1 MSTAEGSKVFIY
13 VMLNG
18 GTVATFNPWPW
29 VIQSTD
35 LPRDE
40 ACVREDKATDTA
52 AVADTLAKVRVV
64 GVKKSLVFIVWLSE
78 KL

>member
-1 MSTAEGSKVFIY
+1 M
-13 VMLNG
+13 
-18 GTVATFNPWPW
+18 
-29 VIQSTD
+29 
-35 LPRDE
+35 
-40 ACVREDKATDTA
+40 REDKATDTA